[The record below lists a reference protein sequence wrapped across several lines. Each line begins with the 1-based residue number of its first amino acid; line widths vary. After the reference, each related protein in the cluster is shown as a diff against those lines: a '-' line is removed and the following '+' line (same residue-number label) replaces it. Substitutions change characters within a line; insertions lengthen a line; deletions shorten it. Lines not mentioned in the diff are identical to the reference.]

1 MVTQTATRTVDEEFL
16 SGYESAAR
24 RVLSPGRIAR
34 LVALARARSLD
45 GGLAGGDDPAG
56 SAQRAAR
63 AAVLGAPATR
73 AATAD
78 QLERLLQTAAGDA
91 RGRWSVRPHRS
102 STIANAGTIRELAAL
117 LRGATPLRVR
127 GIAMLQALLRDGT
140 SPAYVGDS
148 EELARR
154 LDEALIAMRP

>member
-1 MVTQTATRTVDEEFL
+1 MIAQAPTRTVDEVFL

-24 RVLSPGRIAR
+24 RVLRPGRITR

-45 GGLAGGDDPAG
+45 GALADGDDPAG

-78 QLERLLQTAAGDA
+78 QLEQLLQTAAGDA

-102 STIANAGTIRELAAL
+102 SIIANARTIRALAAL

-140 SPAYVGDS
+140 GPAYVGDD
-148 EELARR
+148 EKLARR
-154 LDEALIAMRP
+154 LDEALVEMRP